1 MTGRELMVTTDATP
15 ATLEAIWREFSRDL
29 HAFIARRVSSPED
42 ADDIL
47 QLVFVRI
54 ADGLG
59 GLRDDTRL
67 LGWMYTLTRNA
78 ITDHY
83 RSAVHRREIA
93 TDAVPDLPSSGRL
106 DDDDDEAALREFA
119 SCLRPMLTR
128 LPEDQAAAVRMID
141 LDGQAQAAAARA
153 AGITLSGMK
162 SRVQRGRARLHQ
174 LLLDCC
180 EVSRDA
186 RGRIQEYSPGASR
199 CDCAPAP

>member
-1 MTGRELMVTTDATP
+1 MTGREQMVTTDATP
-15 ATLEAIWREFSRDL
+15 ATLEAIWREFSQDL
-29 HAFIARRVSSPED
+29 HAFIARRVPSPED

-47 QLVFVRI
+47 QVVFVRI
-54 ADGLG
+54 ADGLS

-67 LGWMYTLTRNA
+67 LGWMYALTRNA

-93 TDAVPDLPSSGRL
+93 TDAVPDVLTSGPL
-106 DDDDDEAALREFA
+106 DDDDDDAALREFA

-128 LPEDQAAAVRMID
+128 LPDDQAAAVRMID
-141 LDGQAQAAAARA
+141 LDGEAQAAAARA

-180 EVSRDA
+180 EISQDA
-186 RGRIQEYSPGASR
+186 RGRIQEYSPRASR
-199 CDCAPAP
+199 CDCTRAP